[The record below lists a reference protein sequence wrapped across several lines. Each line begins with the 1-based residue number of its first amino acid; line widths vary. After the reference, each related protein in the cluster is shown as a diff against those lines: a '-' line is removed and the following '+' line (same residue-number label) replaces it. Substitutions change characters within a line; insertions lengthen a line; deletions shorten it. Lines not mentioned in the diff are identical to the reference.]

1 MMSFQK
7 APGQSNYAAGCT
19 FKDAFAKR
27 ISQKAP
33 YAVKVVNWGFWGSV
47 GVVASEQYRKRM
59 ERDGIASIEAP
70 EAMKTLETL
79 LSGPHD
85 QLALIKTTD
94 PLFMKDDLKEQVTVY
109 PEKIPSALGQLAV
122 NITQNDEAER
132 LKASSVMSCMREM
145 ESLIEKML
153 VSTLYEMGAGLDQ
166 ALPLFQ
172 SAAGITEQYS
182 RWLKESFV
190 LLNTLALAPEKTDL
204 GQVWEEWE
212 RKKRLGCARKT

>member
-1 MMSFQK
+1 
-7 APGQSNYAAGCT
+7 
-19 FKDAFAKR
+19 
-27 ISQKAP
+27 
-33 YAVKVVNWGFWGSV
+33 
-47 GVVASEQYRKRM
+47 
-59 ERDGIASIEAP
+59 
-70 EAMKTLETL
+70 
-79 LSGPHD
+79 
-85 QLALIKTTD
+85 
-94 PLFMKDDLKEQVTVY
+94 
-109 PEKIPSALGQLAV
+109 
-122 NITQNDEAER
+122 
-132 LKASSVMSCMREM
+132 MSCMRDM